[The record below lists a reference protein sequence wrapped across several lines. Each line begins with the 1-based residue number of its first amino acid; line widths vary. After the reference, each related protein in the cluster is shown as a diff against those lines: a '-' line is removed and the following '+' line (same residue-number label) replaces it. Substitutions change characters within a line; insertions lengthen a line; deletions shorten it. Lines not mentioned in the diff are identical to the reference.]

1 MKTPFEE
8 FFEKENWVPEAV
20 QAIYLIKEKQQ
31 ITEAWKDGCYN
42 EKQGH
47 PKNAEEYFKKMFGE

>member
-8 FFEKENWVPEAV
+8 FFEKENWVPKEV
-20 QAIYLIKEKQQ
+20 QEIYLEKEKQA
-31 ITEAWKDGCYN
+31 IIDAWRDGCYN

-47 PKNAEEYFKKMFGE
+47 PKNAEEYYKITFKK

>member
-31 ITEAWKDGCYN
+31 ITEAWRDGCYN
-42 EKQGH
+42 DKQGH
-47 PKNAEEYFKKMFGE
+47 PKNAEEY